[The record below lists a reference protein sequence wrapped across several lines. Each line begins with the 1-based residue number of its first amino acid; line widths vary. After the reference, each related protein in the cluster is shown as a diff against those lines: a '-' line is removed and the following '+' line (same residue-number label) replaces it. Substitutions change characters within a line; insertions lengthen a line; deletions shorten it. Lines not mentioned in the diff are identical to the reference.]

1 MNKKILSMLSLCQR
15 AGKLVSGELSC
26 EKALQNGSALLIII
40 AEDSSDNTKEKFIN
54 KAFYYNI
61 SAVSIGTKEEIGKAI
76 GKDFRAVIAVCD
88 ENFAVK
94 INELLEL

>member
-1 MNKKILSMLSLCQR
+1 MLSLCQR

-26 EKALQNGSALLIII
+26 EKALQNKTALLIII
-40 AEDSSDNTKEKFIN
+40 AEDSSNNTKEKFTN

-61 SAVSIGTKEEIGKAI
+61 PVVLAGTKEELGKSI